1 MCKIATKLPNYYKIY
16 QNIPNGHICFY
27 SKALQNLTPIRIF
40 GFKIY
45 HLATLVRNFF
55 ISPLRQL
62 NIFFLS
68 TYMPTLLRST
78 SSAPNRVTSLA
89 EFSSL
94 GRLFSFGSFF
104 IYTYAPFFVLPFP
117 RFRLCID
124 FDKKISWAT
133 LWMPFSFNIE
143 EARMILMKVK

>member
-1 MCKIATKLPNYYKIY
+1 LPDFSWQKIPKQGKMCKIATKLPNYYKIY

-62 NIFFLS
+62 NIFF
-68 TYMPTLLRST
+68 
-78 SSAPNRVTSLA
+78 
-89 EFSSL
+89 
-94 GRLFSFGSFF
+94 F
-104 IYTYAPFFVLPFP
+104 IYIHAYL
-117 RFRLCID
+117 I
-124 FDKKISWAT
+124 KI
-133 LWMPFSFNIE
+133 NIFGP
-143 EARMILMKVK
+143 K